1 MAGLLSCF
9 FIWRGGIEL
18 GIHLMDSNGV
28 TISSLTQW
36 DYNITLII
44 EETGFSSAPMFH
56 FSNQN
61 SDRSLPVQSTLGDN
75 GKISVE
81 IPNDLLREALKIS
94 VYVFVESGDSGR
106 TVEILQIPVR
116 TKAQPLDYE
125 YSDNLEIIHLDEL
138 KEEME
143 AATEAANSAADSANS
158 AASNLD
164 KIKEE
169 AIQATTDAVTATSQA
184 NSARDSANSAADAA
198 NEAAQDAEDAKQGA
212 LDAKEAA
219 ETATTQATNAA
230 TSANNA
236 TEDAIEATSQANAAK
251 NAANAAAT
259 AANNAVTQANTA
271 RDQANNAATAAN
283 TATSQANTA
292 RDQAN
297 AAASAAQQAADEV
310 NEILDDI
317 NNVMAVTL
325 IDDVTPATNKT
336 YSSQFI
342 ETNFRWEAATT
353 EEVLAILD

>member
-1 MAGLLSCF
+1 
-9 FIWRGGIEL
+9 
-18 GIHLMDSNGV
+18 MDSNGV

-44 EETGFSSAPMFH
+44 EETGFTSAPMFH

-106 TVEILQIPVR
+106 TFEILQIPVR

-143 AATEAANSAADSANS
+143 VATEAANSAADSAND

-184 NSARDSANSAADAA
+184 NSARDSANSAA
-198 NEAAQDAEDAKQGA
+198 
-212 LDAKEAA
+212 
-219 ETATTQATNAA
+219 
-230 TSANNA
+230 
-236 TEDAIEATSQANAAK
+236 
-251 NAANAAAT
+251 
-259 AANNAVTQANTA
+259 
-271 RDQANNAATAAN
+271 TAAN

-297 AAASAAQQAADEV
+297 AAASATQQAAEEV

-325 IDDVTPATNKT
+325 IDDTTPATNKT

-353 EEVLAILD
+353 EEVLAILEIGLP

>member
-44 EETGFSSAPMFH
+44 EETGFTSAPMFH

-143 AATEAANSAADSANS
+143 VATEAANSAADSAND

-184 NSARDSANSAADAA
+184 NSARDSANS
-198 NEAAQDAEDAKQGA
+198 
-212 LDAKEAA
+212 
-219 ETATTQATNAA
+219 
-230 TSANNA
+230 
-236 TEDAIEATSQANAAK
+236 
-251 NAANAAAT
+251 
-259 AANNAVTQANTA
+259 
-271 RDQANNAATAAN
+271 AATAAN

-325 IDDVTPATNKT
+325 IDDTTPATNKT

-353 EEVLAILD
+353 EEVLAILEIGLP